1 MLIVNEVKNVAVLE
15 ERIEEYILQGITEEF
30 NPTFNED
37 LVSAD
42 ATNTDM
48 NIGDES
54 IISNGNFFPLR
65 HETEIKIGTV
75 LDVPISH
82 YNFQR
87 NFQLTSECAIIH

>member
-37 LVSAD
+37 LVNAD

-54 IISNGNFFPLR
+54 IISNGNFFPFLMKQR
-65 HETEIKIGTV
+65 SRLELYLMHQ
-75 LDVPISH
+75 
-82 YNFQR
+82 FQ
-87 NFQLTSECAIIH
+87 I